1 MRKLNNKG
9 YMLVEIILA
18 VGLAMGIGYF
28 LIDLTLKVKNTNDDL
43 LVESLV
49 KTDQGIIYN
58 MIMEDVYNNKNADID
73 DIYNKIKITKITESG
88 KKDRYKVEYDGKVVI
103 VTDYAVVG
111 AKTKTTK
118 KITIPI
124 TVKQLPDEDFDV
136 LIYVAE

>member
-1 MRKLNNKG
+1 MKKLNNKG

-28 LIDLTLKVKNTNDDL
+28 LIELTLKVKNANDDL

-58 MIMEDVYNNKNADID
+58 MIMQDVYENSYTFNNVKD
-73 DIYNKIKITKITESG
+73 KINVTGNLITY
-88 KKDRYKVEYDGKVVI
+88 KDQTIIVNDYAKVEGKNI
-103 VTDYAVVG
+103 DETN
-111 AKTKTTK
+111 K

-124 TVKQLPDEDFDV
+124 KVKQLPDEDFDV
-136 LIYVAE
+136 VMYFVD